1 MNIYESESMTVVAD
15 DGIIHYIID
24 RNDPHTANYADKRG
38 KTGAAVWTL
47 KGEDIRKNKPVCTPY
62 NEHNSADEKLDG
74 LKSNITLDDMGLRID
89 LSVDNDNVSEFG
101 VMLDLNMMSKLT
113 DTPFERQVLPTSPY
127 TSPDGKVMYCIFT
140 RPDGRC
146 LVAAAV
152 TVCDGW
158 KIQYSPEALGHF
170 CWRWKSE
177 AKRS

>member
-62 NEHNSADEKLDG
+62 NEHNSVDEKLDG

-89 LSVDNDNVSEFG
+89 QCLGVRRPARSQYDVETDRHAVRASGSADLAVHVAGRESHVLHIHETGREMPCRGGGHRVRRMEDTVLSGGAGALHQQLLV
-101 VMLDLNMMSKLT
+101 
-113 DTPFERQVLPTSPY
+113 PRVL
-127 TSPDGKVMYCIFT
+127 
-140 RPDGRC
+140 
-146 LVAAAV
+146 
-152 TVCDGW
+152 
-158 KIQYSPEALGHF
+158 
-170 CWRWKSE
+170 
-177 AKRS
+177 

>member
-62 NEHNSADEKLDG
+62 NEHNSVDEKLDG

-89 LSVDNDNVSEFG
+89 LSGDNDKVS
-101 VMLDLNMMSKLT
+101 
-113 DTPFERQVLPTSPY
+113 
-127 TSPDGKVMYCIFT
+127 
-140 RPDGRC
+140 
-146 LVAAAV
+146 
-152 TVCDGW
+152 
-158 KIQYSPEALGHF
+158 
-170 CWRWKSE
+170 
-177 AKRS
+177 